1 VNPSRELDPVAG
13 YALWAAHYPPYP
25 HNPFMRAEERAM
37 LAQLPVALDGA
48 RLLDVGCGSGRYL
61 LHARRRGAALCG
73 VDRSAQ
79 MLAVASAQDLPVI
92 QGSVTCLPVVDAWA
106 DIALCAL
113 TLGHIADLKAALREL
128 ARVLKDSGTL
138 LCSDFH
144 PIADAL
150 GWQRTFSHEGARYAV
165 RYTTHRYADWHAA
178 SKAAGLQIEEVIEP
192 LLDPA
197 DIAPGQHFDP
207 RALTVPVAIVLRM
220 SKVSRANADPGRV
233 DSYGCVPGR
242 GKARTY

>member
-1 VNPSRELDPVAG
+1 MNESRELDPVSG
-13 YALWAAHYPPYP
+13 YALWAANYPPYP
-25 HNPFMRAEERAM
+25 HNPFMLAEERAM
-37 LAQLPVALDGA
+37 LAQLPQSLHGA
-48 RLLDVGCGSGRYL
+48 QLLDVGCGSGRYL
-61 LHARRRGAALCG
+61 LHARRRGATLCG

-79 MLAVASAQDLPVI
+79 MLAVASAQGLPVL
-92 QGSVTCLPVVDAWA
+92 QGSVTCVPVVDAWA
-106 DIALCAL
+106 DVVVCAL
-113 TLGHIADLKAALREL
+113 TLGHVADLKAALQEL

-150 GWQRTFSHEGARYAV
+150 GWQRSFNHDGTRYAV

-178 SKAAGLQIEEVIEP
+178 SKAAGLQIEDVIEP

-197 DIAPGQHFDP
+197 DISPGQRFDP

-220 SKVSRANADPGRV
+220 R
-233 DSYGCVPGR
+233 
-242 GKARTY
+242 KAR